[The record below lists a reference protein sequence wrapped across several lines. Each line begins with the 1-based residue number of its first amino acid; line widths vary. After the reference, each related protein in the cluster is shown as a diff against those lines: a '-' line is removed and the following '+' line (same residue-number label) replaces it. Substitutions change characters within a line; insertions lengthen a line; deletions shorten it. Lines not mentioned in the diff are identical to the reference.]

1 MVDDWKLIPS
11 MLYVYCA
18 PSGAVTV
25 IVPVATV
32 QVGSTTL
39 AVGAGGVPG
48 PAFTVIVADDEHP
61 PASFTVNVYVFGVTL
76 LNTVDAWKL
85 IPSIEYVYC
94 APSGAVTVI
103 VPVATVQV
111 VSTTLAVG
119 AAGAVGVATT
129 IVDPDIQPPVASFT
143 VNV

>member
-1 MVDDWKLIPS
+1 

-48 PAFTVIVADDEHP
+48 AVFTVIVADEEQP
-61 PASFTVNVYVFGVTL
+61 PASCTVNVYVLGVTL

-85 IPSIEYVYC
+85 IPSMLYMYC
-94 APSGAVTVI
+94 PRSGAVTV
-103 VPVATVQV
+103 V
-111 VSTTLAVG
+111 VRGASLAVG
-119 AAGAVGVATT
+119 STT
-129 IVDPDIQPPVASFT
+129 V
-143 VNV
+143 